1 MGRRVGFIGVGAM
14 GKRMAARLLQAGHT
28 VTVCPHR
35 NTAPVEELVRH
46 SAHHA
51 DDPAAVAAASDVVIT
66 MVPDAPQV
74 EEACFG
80 GRGIVAGRT
89 PDRELTVID
98 MSTISPLAT
107 RTIAARLAAAGIGML
122 DAPVSGGPARAETG
136 ELTIMVGGDAA
147 LLERHRDVLAAMGSA
162 VIHIGPTGH
171 GEIAKLANNMMIGVF
186 MPAIA
191 EALAFAV
198 KAGANLDA
206 VRQVI
211 LRSSGASYLL
221 EKWLPPTMLQDQYE
235 GGFALELMHKDLTA
249 GLAAAREL
257 GVPMPETALAQ
268 QLYVQAMGL
277 GYGREDYSAVSK
289 LVQDAANVTIA
300 TGQPRRRGAGTD
312 ENGGRGDVQA
322 R

>member
-1 MGRRVGFIGVGAM
+1 MGRQVGVVGVGAM
-14 GKRMAARLLQAGHT
+14 GKRMAARLLQDGHT

-35 NTAPVEELVRH
+35 DTAPVEELVRQG
-46 SAHHA
+46 ARRA
-51 DDPAAVAAASDVVIT
+51 DNPAGVAAASEVVVT

-80 GRGIVAGRT
+80 SRGIVAGRAS
-89 PDRELTVID
+89 DRALTVID

-107 RTIAARLAAAGIGML
+107 RAIAARLAAVGIGML

-162 VIHIGPTGH
+162 VIHVGPTGH
-171 GEIAKLANNMMIGVF
+171 GEIAKLTNNMMIGVF

-198 KAGANLDA
+198 KAGADLDA
-206 VRQVI
+206 AREVI

-221 EKWLPPTMLQDQYE
+221 EKWLPPTVLQDRYE

-268 QLYVQAMGL
+268 QLYLQAMGL

-300 TGQPRRRGAGTD
+300 TGRPRRGPGVAAESGGQGGTQAG
-312 ENGGRGDVQA
+312 
-322 R
+322 